1 MFCSYINLLL
11 ESYLILV
18 QNLQEN
24 FQLFDHNIRL
34 SRPPPEPK
42 RKSTPFFFD
51 SQKNRND
58 VLLSYDIYFFTITYV
73 PRDSAMFKLSLS
85 RLT

>member
-34 SRPPPEPK
+34 SRPPLNQRESQP
-42 RKSTPFFFD
+42 PFFFRFT
-51 SQKNRND
+51 KKRND